1 MLYFSLIIFSII
13 IIALFVNNLIDK
25 IFLDKPYYIVL
36 VVFVYGFLINI
47 CILLYNQ
54 MIFKKKTIKRG
65 PIGKKGD
72 SGDKGLMGD
81 NDTCGDCGETKQATV
96 GELKL
101 VEDKKNVIVENPV
114 LSSNVRGEIL
124 V

>member
-25 IFLDKPYYIVL
+25 IFLDKPYHIVL
-36 VVFVYGFLINI
+36 VVFVYGFFINI

-65 PIGKKGD
+65 PVGKKGD

-81 NDTCGDCGETKQATV
+81 NDTCGDCGETKKATV

-114 LSSNVRGEIL
+114 LSSNIRGEIL
-124 V
+124 I

>member
-65 PIGKKGD
+65 PVGKKGD